1 MKESTIF
8 MSGNS
13 QAIRIP
19 KEMRFKTGQ
28 KVLIEK
34 IGNVTI
40 IVDESDPWASLK
52 LAQAMDTGDFMEKG
66 RMLNKIVSRK
76 GLEKAFKK

>member
-13 QAIRIP
+13 QAVRIP

-40 IVDESDPWASLK
+40 IIDEGDPWASLK
-52 LAQAMDTGDFMEKG
+52 LAQALIAVDFMKNG
-66 RMLNKIVSRK
+66 RMQNKVVVRK
-76 GLEKAFKK
+76 GLEKVFKK

>member
-34 IGNVTI
+34 VGNVTI

-52 LAQAMDTGDFMEKG
+52 LAQALVAADFMENG
-66 RMLNKIVSRK
+66 RAVNRVVARK
-76 GLEKAFKK
+76 GLGKAFKK

>member
-34 IGNVTI
+34 VGNVTI